1 TAEMLI
7 QYYDFASSLLQ
18 DFDRGLRCFRHEI
31 VVERVCPQKDLGPGT
46 RSRPALMKPIL
57 EGLGRERRNLPFLW
71 NTRGHL
77 RQRPK
82 PWQLREQVRESRSP
96 RRQPRPFVDPSKC
109 IGVNRT
115 HPSLPVMR
123 EEFRFAGR
131 HVHIDGTI
139 SLAALA
145 RQAQVKGF
153 LHVFV
158 PPTLA
163 NDVAMHHLP

>member
-1 TAEMLI
+1 MQFVSKNRAATRFQYDHGDIPQDIRTDRVQIAAQIGLRHIEESVVIERPATAEMLI

-77 RQRPK
+77 RQRP
-82 PWQLREQVRESRSP
+82 
-96 RRQPRPFVDPSKC
+96 
-109 IGVNRT
+109 
-115 HPSLPVMR
+115 
-123 EEFRFAGR
+123 
-131 HVHIDGTI
+131 
-139 SLAALA
+139 
-145 RQAQVKGF
+145 
-153 LHVFV
+153 
-158 PPTLA
+158 
-163 NDVAMHHLP
+163 